1 MYGWAGTMH
10 GVEGEAV
17 LRLREQA
24 SRHLNEISAKR
35 VVLMQGPNG
44 ELMQCQVCALSIWNG
59 HEHMHVYIMSA
70 RQSCAGALGH
80 NNTAG

>member
-1 MYGWAGTMH
+1 MLTIRPLGLNSLQLHPRSRSRSWTMFGWAGSMY

-44 ELMQCQVCALSIWNG
+44 ELMQCQVCFL
-59 HEHMHVYIMSA
+59 
-70 RQSCAGALGH
+70 
-80 NNTAG
+80 